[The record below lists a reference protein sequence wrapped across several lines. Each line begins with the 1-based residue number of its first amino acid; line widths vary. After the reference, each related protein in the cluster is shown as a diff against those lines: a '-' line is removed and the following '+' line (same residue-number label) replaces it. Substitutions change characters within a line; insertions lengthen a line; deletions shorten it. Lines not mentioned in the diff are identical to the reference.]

1 MMPKN
6 KKIKKNRVLLD
17 SAVIDTEELD
27 PETKEKIHTIVIDS
41 NHSAHQI
48 LKIANETKKIG
59 EDTRKQLDKQ
69 AEQID
74 SIDRNVQELDYQAKK
89 NKRTVRGINS
99 VWWAIVHFFTPK
111 CLKPQKPNFDDAA
124 VFDEDDGFLEKAG
137 VLEQEAETITVLYDG
152 KTKQIVNDTSRVLSE
167 ANVVIHDLESLSTS
181 MNKKLRKQNKALDKI
196 TDKTDD
202 INDNLRKTSKY
213 ARSYLGEPK

>member
-1 MMPKN
+1 MPKN
-6 KKIKKNRVLLD
+6 KNFKKNRVLFD
-17 SAVIDTEELD
+17 SAVIDTEEFD

-48 LKIANETKKIG
+48 LKIVNETKKIG
-59 EDTRKQLDKQ
+59 EDTRKRLDQ
-69 AEQID
+69 QGEQIGV
-74 SIDRNVQELDYQAKK
+74 IDRDVQELDYQAKK
-89 NKRTVRGINS
+89 NKRTVKGINS

-111 CLKPQKPNFDDAA
+111 CLKPQKPNFDDAVVEEDEKKNLA
-124 VFDEDDGFLEKAG
+124 EISDFFTENTGTVTILFDER
-137 VLEQEAETITVLYDG
+137 
-152 KTKQIVNDTSRVLSE
+152 TKSVADDTSKVLSE
-167 ANVVIHDLESLSTS
+167 ANTAMHDLEFLSMG

-196 TDKTDD
+196 ADKTDD